1 MALNLFGGGKV
12 DHPMADPKKAK
23 EIVAE
28 LPANNSSKALAEI
41 VDWLESLSRT
51 EGFKVDQRLELVDM
65 LDGAAKNHQRKVA
78 QEYLALQRNQKFQE
92 NQLWNFAYGFWRQLG
107 EAYTLCV
114 RQHESGFSGASN
126 VKKSLPMVVAR
137 AMRALT
143 LQVKWTLLRYGPVEP
158 RVFQEMSRLY
168 QFAESRGFAEGAIA
182 VYPGAHGQGSVKQE
196 FLKALMLSASS
207 TDGLTPARQEIAER
221 AVAHFSEQFQLSK
234 APDGLHYC
242 FNLAEP
248 RAPVRRIT
256 VEGAAPS
263 LRYFGAG
270 EGLAQLNALIEQV
283 QQSGAIPAD
292 VNLGGIQEKNLVVSV
307 LKHLAMYWSDK
318 PPARSSE
325 RRQTAGSVTVVP
337 GFSEILNTLDPATGD
352 DLDFSQD
359 GSSPATENW
368 VIVNVSEGG
377 YGAIVP
383 PKKSEWL
390 KVGTLVGLQ
399 SETSKHWG
407 VGLVRRISSDEH
419 QQRRVGVQL
428 VTKAALPIK
437 VGKPSSNGAPS
448 DAQPAILL
456 STAPDARGE
465 VGVILREGIFNG
477 RDSLNMTV
485 KDKSYLLLP
494 SSMVEDGDDFDWA
507 KFKVMQRSA

>member
-12 DHPMADPKKAK
+12 DHQMADPRRAR
-23 EIVAE
+23 EIVSE
-28 LPANNSSKALAEI
+28 LPANNSSKALEEI
-41 VDWLESLSRT
+41 VEWLESLTRT
-51 EGFKVDQRLELVDM
+51 EGFKLDRRLEVVDM

-78 QEYLALQRNQKFQE
+78 QEYLALQRSQKFQE
-92 NQLWNFAYGFWRQLG
+92 NKLWNGAYDFWRHLG
-107 EAYTLCV
+107 EAYELCIK
-114 RQHESGFSGASN
+114 QHESGFSGAAV
-126 VKKSLPMVVAR
+126 VKKSLPMIVAR

-158 RVFQEMSRLY
+158 RVFQELSRLY
-168 QFAESRGFAEGAIA
+168 QFAESRGFAESVIT
-182 VYPGAHGQGSVKQE
+182 VYPGAHGHGSVRQE
-196 FLKALMLSASS
+196 FLKAVMLSASS

-221 AVAHFSEQFQLSK
+221 AVAHFSEHFQLSK
-234 APDGLHYC
+234 TPDALNYC

-248 RAPVRRIT
+248 KAPVRRIT
-256 VEGAAPS
+256 VKDAAPG

-270 EGLAQLNALIEQV
+270 EGLPRLNALIGQV
-283 QQSGAIPAD
+283 RQSGMIPGD
-292 VNLGGIQEKNLVVSV
+292 VNLGGIQEKELVIGV
-307 LKHLAMYWSDK
+307 LKHLAQYWSDK

-325 RRQTAGSVTVVP
+325 RRHTAGSVSVVP
-337 GFSEILNTLDPATGD
+337 GFSEILNTLDPASGD

-359 GSSPATENW
+359 SSSQATENW
-368 VIVNVSEGG
+368 VVVNVSEGG

-428 VTKAALPIK
+428 ITKAALPIK
-437 VGKPSSNGAPS
+437 VGKSASSAPGDVQS
-448 DAQPAILL
+448 AILL
-456 STAPDARGE
+456 STSPDAKGE
-465 VGVILREGIFNG
+465 VGVILRDGIFNG
-477 RDSLNMTV
+477 RDSLNMMV
-485 KDKSYLLLP
+485 KDKSYLLMP
-494 SSMVEDGDDFDWA
+494 SSMVEDGEDFDWA
-507 KFKVMQRSA
+507 KFKVMQRAG

>member
-1 MALNLFGGGKV
+1 
-12 DHPMADPKKAK
+12 MADPKRAR
-23 EIVAE
+23 EIVSE
-28 LPANNSSKALAEI
+28 LPANNSSKALEEL
-41 VDWLESLSRT
+41 VEWLESLGRT
-51 EGFKVDQRLELVDM
+51 EGFKLDHRLEVVDM

-92 NQLWNFAYGFWRQLG
+92 NKLWNSTYGFWRNLG
-107 EAYTLCV
+107 EAYEMCV
-114 RQHESGFSGASN
+114 RQHESGFSGAST
-126 VKKSLPMVVAR
+126 VKKSLPMIIAR
-137 AMRALT
+137 AMRAST

-168 QFAESRGFAEGAIA
+168 QFAESRGLADSVVA
-182 VYPGAHGQGSVKQE
+182 VYPGAHGQGSVRQE

-221 AVAHFSEQFQLSK
+221 AVAHFSGYFQLSK
-234 APDGLHYC
+234 TPDALNYC

-256 VEGAAPS
+256 VKDAAPTV
-263 LRYFGAG
+263 RYFGAG
-270 EGLAQLNALIEQV
+270 EGLSRLNQLIGQI
-283 QQSGAIPAD
+283 QQSGAIPSD
-292 VNLGGIQEKNLVVSV
+292 VNLGGIHEKNLVISV
-307 LKHLAMYWSDK
+307 LKHLAQYWSDK

-325 RRQTAGSVTVVP
+325 RRHTAGSVNVVP
-337 GFSEILNTLDPATGD
+337 GFSEILNTLDPASSD

-359 GSSPATENW
+359 SSSQPTENW
-368 VIVNVSEGG
+368 VVVNVSEGG

-390 KVGTLVGLQ
+390 KVGTLIGLQ

-419 QQRRVGVQL
+419 QQRLVGVQL

-437 VGKPSSNGAPS
+437 VGKPGSNGAS
-448 DAQPAILL
+448 ADMQPAILL
-456 STAPDARGE
+456 STSPDAKGE
-465 VGVILREGIFNG
+465 VGVLLREGIFNG
-477 RDSLNMTV
+477 RDSLSMTV
-485 KDKSYLLLP
+485 KDKSYLLMP
-494 SSMVEDGDDFDWA
+494 SAMVEDGDDFDWA
-507 KFKVMQRSA
+507 KFKGMQRSA